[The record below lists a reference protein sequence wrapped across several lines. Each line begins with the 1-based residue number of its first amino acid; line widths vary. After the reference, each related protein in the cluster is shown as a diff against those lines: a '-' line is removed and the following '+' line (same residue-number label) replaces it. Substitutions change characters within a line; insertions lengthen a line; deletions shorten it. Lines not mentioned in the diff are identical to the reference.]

1 MAMTI
6 IDDICFQCN
15 ACIFVCPREA
25 IAEVTNPEG
34 EIRVV
39 IDLSICTE
47 CEGEGE
53 PKCRTECPVP
63 ECIVS
68 TDISAGPIGLS

>member
-6 IDDICFQCN
+6 IDEICFQCN

-25 IAEVTNPEG
+25 ISEVTNPEG
-34 EIRVV
+34 QILVV
-39 IDLSICTE
+39 IDFSVCTE
-47 CEGEGE
+47 CESEGE
-53 PKCRTECPVP
+53 PKCRSECPVP

-68 TDISAGPIGLS
+68 ANSSAGAIGLN